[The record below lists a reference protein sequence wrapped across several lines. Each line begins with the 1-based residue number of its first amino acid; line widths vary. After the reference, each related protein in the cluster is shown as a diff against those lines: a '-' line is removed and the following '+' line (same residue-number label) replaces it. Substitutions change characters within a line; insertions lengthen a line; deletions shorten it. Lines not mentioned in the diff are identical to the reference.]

1 MSDKDRLNFEYSID
15 EFTETELKVNI
26 FFQNPTSVSTTNEK
40 DQLILRLE
48 NFRDAEGKLIA
59 EDQDIVSSLPNQL
72 DPTTS
77 LMVAQ
82 AGTAASSAVGAA
94 TSINLV
100 LNFVKGASMS
110 QMISSIKNLQVI
122 VHLVLM

>member
-1 MSDKDRLNFEYSID
+1 M
-15 EFTETELKVNI
+15 
-26 FFQNPTSVSTTNEK
+26 
-40 DQLILRLE
+40 RLE